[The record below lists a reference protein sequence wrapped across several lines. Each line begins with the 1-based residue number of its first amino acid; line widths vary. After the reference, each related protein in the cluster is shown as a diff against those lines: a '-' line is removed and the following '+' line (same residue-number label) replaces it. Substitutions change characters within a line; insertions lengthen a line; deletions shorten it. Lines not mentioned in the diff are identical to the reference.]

1 MTTRDGTTITAAGDA
16 ETVITDYANIKKWK
30 MTYKQTGLE
39 PEKACST
46 TGVKYWQYIEPY

>member
-1 MTTRDGTTITAAGDA
+1 MTMRDGTTITAAGDA

-46 TGVKYWQYIEPY
+46 TGVKYW